1 MNSGFLFGS
10 CFSQWLWQDAQLPPQ
25 PSPFQPPCLEI
36 HTTASANRTIRTIS
50 VMIPRSV
57 SIFCTSF
64 PGGKVS
70 VFSIHDLASKGNRKA
85 DTKSVIFYK
94 KSFFYCKKRD
104 KTISLPI
111 RTQKKKEEESPGG
124 RTRTPTPHTGEG
136 ATSPPSTLT
145 PNRIPISYEKGFG
158 YVFCLSEV
166 LRKDYSER

>member
-1 MNSGFLFGS
+1 MHFFLRTHLYFMKMPPFRLSGMGAYIRADGGCFKRYGFLCSGF
-10 CFSQWLWQDAQLPPQ
+10 SQRLWQDAQLPPQ

-85 DTKSVIFYK
+85 DTKSVIFLKLGLAFWQRPCYNNHVPVRNAQNK
-94 KSFFYCKKRD
+94 IWR
-104 KTISLPI
+104 IS
-111 RTQKKKEEESPGG
+111 SAG
-124 RTRTPTPHTGEG
+124 
-136 ATSPPSTLT
+136 
-145 PNRIPISYEKGFG
+145 
-158 YVFCLSEV
+158 
-166 LRKDYSER
+166 